1 MLLNERLVNRDSYT
15 VTVAQAQLLLQAVA
29 INHLDV
35 LDRTLRLTRSHSG
48 ALLAGTAQVTSSD

>member
-15 VTVAQAQLLLQAVA
+15 VTVAQLLLQAVA

-35 LDRTLRLTRSHSG
+35 LDRTLRLTWSHSG